1 MVSFGAFSDRKT
13 RAAARALLSRL
24 LTLDD
29 RSSGFATVQVGNA
42 WSSDQYDGLFH
53 LPADAAPGL
62 PSISLV
68 FVQSRDGNTGAKNP
82 GDLGGGPVDLHLIY
96 EGLSRVGADAVLAGA
111 GTIHGEQTFFSVWH
125 PELVALRAALGQP
138 RHPAQIVVTGKGCL
152 DVERSLLF
160 NVPDV
165 PVYVISTPGGCEAL
179 ERAVSTR
186 PSMELVPMR
195 NGDLREPLEYLRRER
210 GISRISA
217 IGGRTTAS
225 SLIDAGLVQDI
236 CLTTTARAGG
246 EPDTPLYVGKRQPP
260 RTRLIVRKRGQDPA
274 YPILFEHLR
283 VVTEQVAEK
292 RQPEGKR

>member
-13 RAAARALLSRL
+13 RAAAGAPLSRL

-42 WSSDQYDGLFH
+42 WSSEHYDGLFH

-68 FVQSRDGNTGAKNP
+68 FVQSRDGNTGASNP
-82 GDLGGGPVDLHLIY
+82 ASLGGGPVDLHLIY

-111 GTIHGEQTFFSVWH
+111 KTIQGEETFFSVWH
-125 PELVALRAALGQP
+125 PELVALRHALGLP
-138 RHPAQIVVTGKGCL
+138 RHPAQIVVTGTGCL
-152 DVERSLLF
+152 EVERNLLF
-160 NVPDV
+160 NAPDV

-179 ERAVSTR
+179 ERAVSVR
-186 PSMELVPMR
+186 PSVELVPMR
-195 NGDLREPLEYLRRER
+195 GGELREPLEYLRRER
-210 GISRISA
+210 GINRISA

-246 EPDTPLYVGKRQPP
+246 EPDTPLYVGKRRPP
-260 RTRLIVRKRGQDPA
+260 RTRLIVRKRGEDPA

-283 VVTEQVAEK
+283 VIAE
-292 RQPEGKR
+292 